1 MKLLLN
7 HPKID
12 VNKASMLNE
21 KTALYFASRE
31 GNKQV
36 VEALLEH
43 PNIDVNLV
51 GSRVKHFF
59 VTFHHGILCK

>member
-31 GNKQV
+31 GNQQV

-51 GSRVKHFF
+51 GSRVEHVFCNFSPWYF
-59 VTFHHGILCK
+59 V